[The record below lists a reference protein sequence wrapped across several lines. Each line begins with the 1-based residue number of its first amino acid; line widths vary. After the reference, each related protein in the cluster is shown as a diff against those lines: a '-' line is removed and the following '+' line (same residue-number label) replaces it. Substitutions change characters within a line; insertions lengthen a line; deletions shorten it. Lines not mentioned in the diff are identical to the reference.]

1 MRRFGRIVVLLLAST
16 GLLSLAL
23 LGMGVW
29 MAAHFSPRTEHDLP
43 KRAVLSLDLDGKFS
57 DVPDND
63 PLAVL
68 SGEKAYGLHQVID
81 AMDHAATDPRVV
93 GLFATMGH
101 ASLGL
106 GDVQEVRD
114 AVARFRASGKP
125 ALLFAET
132 MGEGGSGTLDY
143 YLASAFGQIWLQ
155 PSGDIGLTGMM
166 AESPFIKGTLD
177 LLGIKAQFSGRHE
190 YKSAI
195 DMFTETGFTAAH
207 RENLG
212 RLMDSFS
219 DQIAEGIASGRK
231 LTPDAVRGLV
241 GKGPFLASE
250 AKANGL
256 VDQIG
261 YRDAAWAVIAG
272 DGADK
277 SKAAEEMDIADY
289 AAHLADPHGT
299 KVALITGSG
308 AIHRGESH
316 HGFDADADFGAQTIA
331 EALRDAV
338 DDDDVKAILFRVD
351 SPGGSYTASDTVW
364 HEVKRARASGK
375 PVVVSMGNV
384 AASGGY
390 FVSMAADRIIAQ
402 PGTITGSIGVFTGKM
417 VLEDFWKKLGV
428 SWDEMH
434 RGDNAVMWS
443 ANHAFSPQAQARID
457 ALLDHIYADFTGKA
471 SDGRGIAADKM
482 DQLARGRIWTGA
494 DAKTLGLV
502 DGLGG
507 WHEAVAMVREVAGLK
522 PDAPVELVDYPRPRK
537 IWEVVADAMAGG
549 VTERRQ
555 MASLLK
561 AAAVLQPVLARL
573 SILSEPPGAATLRLP
588 PLDHAGAGK

>member
-1 MRRFGRIVVLLLAST
+1 MRRLGRIVVVLLAGT

-23 LGMGVW
+23 VGAGVW

-43 KRAVLSLDLDGKFS
+43 KRAVLTLDLDAKFA
-57 DVPDND
+57 DVAADD
-63 PLAVL
+63 PLAAL
-68 SGEKAYGLHQVID
+68 SGEKAYVLREVLGAI
-81 AMDHAATDPRVV
+81 DHAAADPRVV

-114 AVARFRASGKP
+114 AVKRFRQSGKP

-212 RLMDSFS
+212 RLMDSFAEQI
-219 DQIAEGIASGRK
+219 DAGIAEGRK
-231 LTPDAVRGLV
+231 LPPDAVRDLV
-241 GKGPFLASE
+241 GKGPFLPSE
-250 AKANGL
+250 AKAAGL
-256 VDQIG
+256 IDAVG
-261 YRDAAWAVIAG
+261 YRDAAWAVVADG
-272 DGADK
+272 DKDAAAD
-277 SKAAEEMDIADY
+277 EMDIADY
-289 AAHLADPHGT
+289 AAHLVEAKGA

-331 EALRDAV
+331 EALRDAA
-338 DDDDVKAILFRVD
+338 DDEDVKAILFRVD

-364 HEVKRARASGK
+364 HEVNRARAAGK

-390 FVSMAADRIIAQ
+390 FVSMAADRIVAQ

-434 RGDNAVMWS
+434 RGDNADMWS
-443 ANHAFSPQAQARID
+443 ANRPFSPQAQARVD

-471 SDGRGIAADKM
+471 SEGRHIPADKL

-502 DGLGG
+502 DMLGG
-507 WHEAVAMVREVAGLK
+507 WHEAVAAVRDVAGLK
-522 PDAPVELVDYPRPRK
+522 VDEPVELVDYPRPRK
-537 IWEVVADAMAGG
+537 IWEVVADALAGES

-555 MASLLK
+555 LSSLVK
-561 AAAVLQPVLARL
+561 AVAVLRPVLARL
-573 SILSEPPGAATLRLP
+573 ELLAEPAGAATLRLAP
-588 PLDHAGAGK
+588 MEPGAGR